1 MEITEVR
8 IKLLQNRND
17 KLQAFCSVTL
27 DNEFVIR
34 DLKIIEG
41 SKGPFVAM
49 PSRKLTDKCSRCG
62 SKNHLRAKF
71 CNECGNRLAANRVPT
86 DPQGR
91 AKLHTDI
98 AHPINSRC
106 RKFIQDKILHE
117 YDEQRNLARMPGY
130 VPPRFD
136 DDDYDGYEAK
146 AEPLSSGS
154 KPAAGEEE
162 EFGGRIYE

>member
-8 IKLLQNRND
+8 VKLLQSRND
-17 KLQAFCSVTL
+17 KLQAFCSVTI

-49 PSRKLTDKCSRCG
+49 PSRKLTDKCGRCG
-62 SKNHLRAKF
+62 GKNHLRAKF
-71 CNECGNRLAANRVPT
+71 CNECGQKLPPNRVPT

-98 AHPINSRC
+98 AHPINSGC
-106 RKFIQDKILHE
+106 RKFMQERILDS
-117 YDEQRNLARMPGY
+117 YQEQLNLSQMPGY
-130 VPPRFD
+130 QPPVFD
-136 DDDYDGYEAK
+136 DFPELEEVDVQ
-146 AEPLSSGS
+146 AETATPKTS
-154 KPAAGEEE
+154 GEENPD
-162 EFGGRIYE
+162 EFGAGIFD